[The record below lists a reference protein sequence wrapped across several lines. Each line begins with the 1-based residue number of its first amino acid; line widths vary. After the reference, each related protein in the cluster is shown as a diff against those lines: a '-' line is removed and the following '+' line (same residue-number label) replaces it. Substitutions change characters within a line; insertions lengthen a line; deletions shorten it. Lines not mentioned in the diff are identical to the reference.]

1 MNKNLLVVCLYLVL
15 AEGVACARF
24 NGAVIGSLRHRGA
37 KQHHENNKRVHFLWN
52 KVTNIR

>member
-24 NGAVIGSLRHRGA
+24 DGTVIDRLGHSST
-37 KQHHENNKRVHFLWN
+37 KQHHENSKRIHCRL
-52 KVTNIR
+52 